1 MGEDLSEKATA
12 MRPTDVLDQL
22 HRLPMRPTTVTRVL
36 ATLDDPDASAD
47 QIAHAL
53 SSDPSLTARVLQL
66 ANSPFYGLSGRVGST
81 ERAVI
86 AVGSSVLRTLAVS
99 AAAGLFSQH
108 PEDMPPGFWQ
118 HSVAVAAGSEI
129 AGRMADMKQG
139 DGLCAGLLHDLGA
152 ALLFRFDHEHYFE
165 NILGEVAPSDLLRAE
180 VDAYAAD
187 HAMIGA
193 LALEQWN
200 LPPSILV
207 ALLHHH
213 RPPMD
218 VDEKLGRVVIAG
230 EALAQVAFD
239 DPWFRHEP
247 AVDPEEAFFA
257 LGLHDVSIDS
267 LVSRTAEDTATIE
280 GVFVGS

>member
-1 MGEDLSEKATA
+1 

-22 HRLPMRPTTVTRVL
+22 HRLPMRPTAVTRVL
-36 ATLDDPDASAD
+36 STLDDPDAGAD
-47 QIAHAL
+47 DIALAL

-66 ANSPFYGLSGRVGST
+66 ANSPYYGLSGKIGNT

-86 AVGSSVLRTLAVS
+86 AVGSSVIRTLAVS

-129 AGRMADMKQG
+129 AGRLADMKQG

-152 ALLFRFDHEHYFE
+152 ALLFRFDHEYYFE
-165 NILGEVAPSDLLRAE
+165 HILAEVAPTDLLRAE
-180 VDAYAAD
+180 VDAYAAN
-187 HAMIGA
+187 HTMIGA

-200 LPPSILV
+200 LPPSLLV

-213 RPPMD
+213 GNPMD
-218 VDEKLGRVVIAG
+218 VEETLGRVVIAG
-230 EALAQVAFD
+230 EALARAAFD

-247 AVDPEEAFFA
+247 AADPEEAFFA
-257 LGLHDVSIDS
+257 LGLHGVSIDS
-267 LVSRTAEDTATIE
+267 LISRTVEDAGTLD
-280 GVFVGS
+280 GVFAGR

>member
-1 MGEDLSEKATA
+1 
-12 MRPTDVLDQL
+12 MRPTA
-22 HRLPMRPTTVTRVL
+22 VTRVL
-36 ATLDDPDASAD
+36 STLDDPDAGAD
-47 QIAHAL
+47 DIALAL

-66 ANSPFYGLSGRVGST
+66 ANSPYYGLSGKVGST

-129 AGRMADMKQG
+129 AGRLADMKHG
-139 DGLCAGLLHDLGA
+139 DGLCAGILHDLGA
-152 ALLFRFDHEHYFE
+152 ALLFRFDHEYYFE
-165 NILGEVAPSDLLRAE
+165 HILAEVAPADLLRVE
-180 VDAYAAD
+180 VEAYAAN
-187 HAMIGA
+187 HAMVGA

-207 ALLHHH
+207 ALVHHH
-213 RPPMD
+213 ASPMD
-218 VDEKLGRVVIAG
+218 VEEKLGRVVIAG
-230 EALAQVAFD
+230 EALAEAAFD

-257 LGLHDVSIDS
+257 LGLHGVSIDS
-267 LVSRTAEDTATIE
+267 LISRTIEDTAIID
-280 GVFVGS
+280 GVLVGR